1 MRTISERIYSD
12 EAENTPAKKYKVS
25 RVPDRLISRL
35 PLPEGVDESSAST
48 MDKQLRPVCPDP
60 DTGFTPLSQFL
71 VKKLTQAIMDRM
83 RGLCQQRRSKLDF
96 SYWEKTTH
104 QILSSPEPK
113 TTYII
118 ASPPGSGKSTWIE
131 AFTTALAEQ
140 FRSRSE
146 LARALV
152 GIVVVLQKVEDL
164 NRLAEVLNQNTLK
177 EDPNMIALQGWSIS
191 GQRQGFCVNT
201 SVTQFED
208 CHPTTCP
215 YAYRCE
221 LRTFG
226 DRSLSVPIVGLT
238 QERFSMLRSSDN
250 LDKILFRL
258 GEDGCLHPR
267 RYLIFDEKFSLAQVD
282 TLDKD
287 CIDKASSEF
296 TQLISK
302 MAATD
307 SNVRRL
313 QQSLSYSIERPFQ
326 MLRGRLC
333 VQDAHGRQDIQ
344 AGFCTFSSQENNE
357 KHAYEKFRKL
367 VMGQRREYATKSLR
381 TAFAVM
387 DRLYAGEQCLFS
399 KTNGFAVT
407 SIAPPQVQFGE
418 CQSVIFDA
426 TAKVDM
432 DYHSLEQVKFLT
444 DKPKREMS
452 YIRFHIYTAKEL
464 NVSKQAMDHP
474 WKIEAFSQLIAEL
487 TQGNPGRIFVC
498 TYKRHAETFAEA
510 LQGIMKPDEFE
521 RILLMPGCDRPTLPY
536 FGGTNGSNAFSTAQT
551 VFMLGY
557 PRLDP
562 RNYLIQTCAA
572 YGQEQLAREIGTL
585 TEEQLLS
592 KSLEPLYSL
601 RCVKSYVDHHLAA
614 RLEQE
619 IYRCSLR
626 NQATIGY
633 ANIYLFH
640 PPRDVL
646 HLLMERIQPERIIH
660 KDVPDCV
667 VVSKRAARKYNGGDT
682 GFGRLSQFLS
692 TWDGNSISSSILRER
707 LGISHAVWK
716 DLLAD
721 SRVKELLKV
730 HQVVRK
736 GRGRSAVW
744 YVREATCA

>member
-1 MRTISERIYSD
+1 MYTILKRTCGN
-12 EAENTPAKKYKVS
+12 EAEQTPAKKCEVS
-25 RVPDRLISRL
+25 QVSGRLVSRL
-35 PLPEGVDESSAST
+35 PPPEGVKESST
-48 MDKQLRPVCPDP
+48 PIIEERLRPVCPDP

-71 VKKLTQAIMDRM
+71 VEKLTETIMDRM
-83 RGLCQQRRSKLDF
+83 RSLCQQRRSKLDL
-96 SYWEKTTH
+96 SYWKRTTH

-140 FRSRSE
+140 FRSGPE
-146 LARALV
+146 LANALV
-152 GIVVVLQKVEDL
+152 GIAVVLQKVEDL
-164 NRLAEVLNQNTLK
+164 NRLAEVLNQNTPK

-191 GQRQGFCVNT
+191 GQKQGFCMNT
-201 SVTQFED
+201 SVTQFEE

-226 DRSLSVPIVGLT
+226 ERSLSAPIVGLT
-238 QERFSMLRSSDN
+238 QERFTMLRSSGN

-258 GEDGCLHPR
+258 GGDGHLHPR
-267 RYLIFDEKFSLAQVD
+267 RYLIFDEKFPLAQVD

-302 MAATD
+302 MSATD
-307 SNVRRL
+307 SAVRGL

-333 VQDAHGRQDIQ
+333 VQDDRGRQDIQ
-344 AGFCTFSSQENNE
+344 ADFCTFSGQEE
-357 KHAYEKFRKL
+357 DERHAYEKFRKL
-367 VMGQRREYATKSLR
+367 VLEQRREYATKSLR
-381 TAFAVM
+381 AAFAVM

-407 SIAPPQVQFGE
+407 SIAPPQIQFGE

-426 TAKVDM
+426 TAKVDK
-432 DYHSLEQVKFLT
+432 DYHCLKQVKFLT
-444 DKPKREMS
+444 DEPERERPN
-452 YIRFHIYTAKEL
+452 IRFHIYTAKEL
-464 NVSKQAMDHP
+464 NVSKQAMDCP
-474 WKIEAFSQLIAEL
+474 WKIEAFSQLIAAL
-487 TQGNPGRIFVC
+487 TQGKPEQIFVC

-510 LQGIMKPDEFE
+510 LQGIMKPKEFE
-521 RILLMPGCDRPTLPY
+521 RILLMPGCDRPMLPY
-536 FGGTNGSNAFSTAQT
+536 FGGTNGSNAFSKAQT

-572 YGQEQLAREIGTL
+572 YGQEQLAREISTL
-585 TEEQLLS
+585 SQEQLLS

-601 RCVKSYVDHHLAA
+601 PCVKSYVDHHLAA

-626 NQATIGY
+626 NPAATGCI
-633 ANIYLFH
+633 NVYLFH
-640 PPRDVL
+640 PPKNVL
-646 HLLMERIQPERIIH
+646 HLLMERIQPEKIIH
-660 KDVPDCV
+660 GDVPDCV
-667 VVSKRAARKYNGGDT
+667 AVSKRAARRYHGDDT
-682 GFGRLSQFLS
+682 SFGRLSKFLS
-692 TWDGNSISSSILRER
+692 TWDGTSIPSGTLRER

-716 DLLAD
+716 DLLSD
-721 SRVKELLKV
+721 VRVKELLKT
-730 HQVVRK
+730 HQVLRK

-744 YVREATCA
+744 YISKTECA